1 MHTAAQDALTGRHS
15 TPLPLRKSRMIVAA
29 GFLLVLT
36 LTTALMITGYTHLQ
50 DVRQRLETIVGRY
63 NAKVDILFSM
73 RNLVRERSLSMYAM
87 YFMRDP
93 FARQD
98 EYLRFSG
105 MVDEFVALRT
115 RLQEIGLDDEEK
127 SYLQAALAAI
137 QHSQPLQASLVQRLV
152 NGDTRNVE
160 VPILDEDLPLEK
172 EILALFDRMVELERK
187 RAAAVAT
194 QAVQASRH
202 AALLMR
208 VLAPATLLLG
218 LLIAVYV
225 MRQTRRTEN
234 ALHQQKEQAEVTLH
248 SIADAVITTDAQHR
262 VVYLNPVAEQLTGW
276 SDRAAAGRPLME
288 IYRILQERTRQPVDH
303 PALTGNLD
311 GPAMG
316 LERHLLLVARN
327 GSEFAV
333 EDSVAPIRDWQG
345 HLTGHVLVF
354 RDVTRSRE
362 LSQQLTWQANHDVL
376 TGLPNRRGFENA
388 LRHMLDTARS
398 QYKQHALLYIDLDQ
412 FKLVNDTCGHVAGD
426 ELLRQLAS
434 MLQPK
439 VRESDLLAR
448 LGGDEFGV
456 ILDGCS
462 PEKARDIADSLR
474 KTIENFRFVHSG
486 KIFKILASIGL
497 VYIDADSGDMD
508 SILSAADA
516 ACYMAKE
523 KGRNRVWVHEPD
535 DADLRERRGQM
546 QLISRIT
553 HAIEEN
559 RLVLYRQHIKTLRKG
574 DSRPPMSELLVRMLD
589 EDGRTLTPMAFIPA
603 AERFGMMSTIDR
615 WVVRQ
620 ACHWLS
626 ATRDASPGILSVNI
640 SGQSLS
646 DNDFLNFVL
655 DRFNE
660 TGAEAGRFCFEVTE
674 TAAIANWNRA
684 LHFVTTLRELGC
696 RFALDDFGSGMS
708 SFAYLQNLPVD
719 FVKID
724 GRFVRN
730 IVVNRTDYT
739 MVEAIHRIAHVMGI
753 STIAEFAENAEILA
767 TLGEIGIDYAQGFG
781 IHRPQALSE
790 RPGVEA
796 MG

>member
-1 MHTAAQDALTGRHS
+1 MHTAAQDPPTGRRS
-15 TPLPLRKSRMIVAA
+15 PPLPLRNSRLIVAA

-36 LTTALMITGYTHLQ
+36 LTTALMITGYTRLQ

-63 NAKVDILFSM
+63 NAKVDLLFSM

-105 MVDEFVALRT
+105 MVDEFIALRA
-115 RLQEIGLDDEEK
+115 RLQKIGLDEEEK
-127 SYLQAALAAI
+127 SYLQAALSAI
-137 QHSQPLQASLVQRLV
+137 QRSQPLQAGLVQRIV
-152 NGDTRNVE
+152 NGDTRGIE
-160 VPILDEDLPLEK
+160 APILNKDLPLEK
-172 EILALFDRMVELERK
+172 EILSLFDHMVDLERR
-187 RAAAVAT
+187 RAAAVAAET
-194 QAVQASRH
+194 VQASRH
-202 AALLMR
+202 ATLLMQ

-218 LLIAVYV
+218 LMIAVFV

-234 ALHQQKEQAEVTLH
+234 ALHQEKEQAEVTLH
-248 SIADAVITTDAQHR
+248 SIADAVITTNAQNH

-276 SDRAAAGRPLME
+276 ANVDAAGRPLTE
-288 IYRILQERTRQPVDH
+288 VYRILHERTRKPVDH
-303 PALTGNLD
+303 PALTGSLD
-311 GPAMG
+311 GPVMS

-327 GSEFAV
+327 GGEFAV
-333 EDSVAPIRDWQG
+333 EDSVAPIRDRQAQ
-345 HLTGHVLVF
+345 LTGHVLVF

-362 LSQQLTWQANHDVL
+362 LAQQLTWQANHDVL
-376 TGLPNRRGFENA
+376 TGLPNRRGFEDA
-388 LRHMLDTARS
+388 LRHMLDTAHT

-426 ELLRQLAS
+426 ELLRQLAGV
-434 MLQPK
+434 MQPM

-456 ILDGCS
+456 LLDGCS
-462 PEKARDIADSLR
+462 PEKARDIADNLR
-474 KTIENFRFVHSG
+474 ITIENFRFVHSG
-486 KIFKILASIGL
+486 KIFRILASVGL
-497 VYIDADSGDMD
+497 VCIDADSGDMH

-535 DADLRERRGQM
+535 DADLRERRGEM

-553 HAIEEN
+553 HAIEDN
-559 RLVLYRQHIKTLRKG
+559 RFVLFRQHIRPLQPG
-574 DSRPPMSELLVRMLD
+574 DDRPPMSELLVRMLD
-589 EDGRTLTPMAFIPA
+589 EDGRLLTPMTFIPA
-603 AERFGMMSTIDR
+603 AERYGMMAAIDR
-615 WVVRQ
+615 WVLRQ
-620 ACHWLS
+620 ACHWLAGTRAAS
-626 ATRDASPGILSVNI
+626 ADILSINV

-646 DNDFLNFVL
+646 DDGFLNHVL
-655 DRFNE
+655 DLFNE
-660 TGAEAGRFCFEVTE
+660 TDADPGRFCFEITE

-684 LHFVTTLRELGC
+684 LHFITTLREMGC

-730 IVVNRTDYT
+730 IVVNRTDYA

-753 STIAEFAENAEILA
+753 GTIAEFAENAEILA
-767 TLGEIGIDYAQGFG
+767 TLGDIGIDYAQGFG

-790 RPGVEA
+790 LPGVEA
-796 MG
+796 AG

>member
-1 MHTAAQDALTGRHS
+1 MHAAAQDLPTGRRS
-15 TPLPLRKSRMIVAA
+15 PPLAPRNSRLIVAA

-36 LTTALMITGYTHLQ
+36 LSTALMITGYTRLQ

-63 NAKVDILFSM
+63 NAKVDTLFSM

-87 YFMRDP
+87 YFMRDA
-93 FARQD
+93 FQRQD

-105 MVDEFVALRT
+105 MVDEFVALRA
-115 RLQEIGLDDEEK
+115 RLQEIGLDQEETA
-127 SYLQAALAAI
+127 YLEKALAAI
-137 QHSQPLQASLVQRLV
+137 RHSQPLQASLVQRIV
-152 NGDTRNVE
+152 NGDTRGIE
-160 VPILDEDLPLEK
+160 AQILNEDLPVEK
-172 EILALFDRMVELERK
+172 EILALFDHMVELERS
-187 RAAAVAT
+187 RASAVAAE
-194 QAVQASRH
+194 AVQASRN

-218 LLIAVYV
+218 LLIAVVV

-276 SDRAAAGRPLME
+276 PDREAAGRPLTE
-288 IYRILQERTRQPVDH
+288 VYRILHERTRKPVDH
-303 PALTGNLD
+303 PALTGHLD
-311 GPAMG
+311 GPVMS
-316 LERHLLLVARN
+316 LERHLLLVARH
-327 GSEFAV
+327 GGEFAV
-333 EDSVAPIRDWQG
+333 EDSVAPIRDRQAQ
-345 HLTGHVLVF
+345 LTGHVLVF

-362 LSQQLTWQANHDVL
+362 LAQQLSWQANHDAL
-376 TGLPNRRGFENA
+376 TGLPNRRGFEDA
-388 LRHMLDTARS
+388 LRHMLDTAHT

-412 FKLVNDTCGHVAGD
+412 FKLVNDTCGHVGGD
-426 ELLRQLAS
+426 ELLRQLAGV
-434 MLQPK
+434 MQPM
-439 VRESDLLAR
+439 VRESDMLAR

-456 ILDGCS
+456 LLDGCS
-462 PEKARDIADSLR
+462 PEKARHIADSLR
-474 KTIENFRFVHSG
+474 EAIENFRFVHSG
-486 KIFKILASIGL
+486 KIFKILASLGL
-497 VYIDADSGDMD
+497 VCIDADSGDLHA
-508 SILSAADA
+508 ILSAADA

-523 KGRNRVWVHEPD
+523 KGRNRVWVHQPD
-535 DADLRERRGQM
+535 DADLRERRGEM

-553 HAIEEN
+553 HAIEDN
-559 RLVLYRQHIKTLRKG
+559 RLVLYRQHIRPLRVRA
-574 DSRPPMSELLVRMLD
+574 DRPPMSELLVRMLD
-589 EDGRTLTPMAFIPA
+589 EDGRMLTPMVFIPA
-603 AERFGMMSTIDR
+603 AERYGMMAAIDR
-615 WVVRQ
+615 WVLHQ

-626 ATRDASPGILSVNI
+626 GACAAPADILSVNI

-646 DNDFLNFVL
+646 DDGFLNYAL

-660 TGAEAGRFCFEVTE
+660 TGANPGRFCFEITE

-684 LHFVTTLRELGC
+684 LHFIATLRELGC

-730 IVVNRTDYT
+730 IVANRTDYA

-753 STIAEFAENAEILA
+753 GTIAEFVENAEILA
-767 TLGEIGIDYAQGFG
+767 TLGDIGIDYAQGFG

-790 RPGVEA
+790 LPGIEA
-796 MG
+796 AG